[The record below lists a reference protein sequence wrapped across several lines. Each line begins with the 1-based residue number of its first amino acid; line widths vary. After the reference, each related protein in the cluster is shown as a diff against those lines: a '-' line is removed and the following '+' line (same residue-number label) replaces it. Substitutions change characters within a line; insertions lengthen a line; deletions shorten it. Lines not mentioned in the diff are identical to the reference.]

1 MDGLSQRGRQ
11 NWRWGGERVNGCD
24 GKGGSIWKLWT
35 WCIYLCFSIS
45 RLPSPIKKECWC
57 MDPSLHKSPDLKIE
71 SFPDIPL
78 LTPASK
84 KAKWI
89 KFKIKFVFCIQRPKN
104 LFMFLLIFW
113 RVKKCYMWYTNES
126 RWDQRRC
133 SRTPLENI
141 IERLF
146 HLDYSRYFRD
156 FSLGRWL

>member
-1 MDGLSQRGRQ
+1 M
-11 NWRWGGERVNGCD
+11 WW
-24 GKGGSIWKLWT
+24 KGGQ
-35 WCIYLCFSIS
+35 YLETLNLVY
-45 RLPSPIKKECWC
+45 LPLLFNQPPPLPDKEGVL
-57 MDPSLHKSPDLKIE
+57 MYGSKFTQKPRFENRDSLLE

-78 LTPASK
+78 LPPASK
-84 KAKWI
+84 KAKLT